1 MTTFSIIV
9 PVYKAEKYIKECIN
23 SILNQTFND
32 FEILCVDDCGED
44 NSIKIIEEYAK
55 TDSRI
60 KIFYQPK
67 NLGVAAAR
75 NLAVEKA
82 TGKYIFNVDADDWI
96 DKNTLSILNYH
107 FKNSGA
113 ESIWF
118 DGYKYYQLENKLDD
132 KPVHDRKITGFIDL
146 IPDIL
151 PVYSDMCGMKAYTLE
166 SIRRINLKWPV
177 GIKLDEDG
185 EFYFKYYCHY
195 PRVYSINNCLY
206 YYRKHS
212 ESAASQYEKGENSF
226 IVDSYKVIKNI
237 KDYYKTLGVYEL
249 YKVTLLKLI
258 ENRIKFC
265 KNANF
270 SNENLKSTLDFYN
283 DMNFPEEYQNFEFN
297 KQPLVTVVV
306 PFYNVEPYI
315 EKCIKSIMEQSYGNI
330 EILCIDDCGQDN
342 SVEIVK
348 NLAKK
353 DPRIKLIRHKKNK
366 GLGGAR
372 NTGLKKAS
380 GEYILFVDSDDWI
393 SSNCISSVV
402 NKMNSTGANSVWFK
416 ADFWLDSCNQKKAMD
431 FNTYFLNLKEGYYVI
446 DHNNISS
453 FIIATWNK
461 AYRTDFLRKNKLNWR
476 ENIIY
481 EDVEFYWK
489 MFTLSPIVYILDKH
503 LYIYRQRP
511 DSIMQRPSNGIE
523 KPLAAFLVTS
533 AVAEYLKK
541 QSLFNKYKS
550 AYYKYVDNVFN
561 LFRGKIELSNEFKQ
575 AKLDFIKKI
584 ES

>member
-23 SILNQTFND
+23 SILNQTFDD

-185 EFYFKYYCHY
+185 EFYFKYDH
-195 PRVYSINNCLY
+195 VL
-206 YYRKHS
+206 H
-212 ESAASQYEKGENSF
+212 
-226 IVDSYKVIKNI
+226 
-237 KDYYKTLGVYEL
+237 
-249 YKVTLLKLI
+249 LL
-258 ENRIKFC
+258 
-265 KNANF
+265 
-270 SNENLKSTLDFYN
+270 T
-283 DMNFPEEYQNFEFN
+283 M
-297 KQPLVTVVV
+297 
-306 PFYNVEPYI
+306 
-315 EKCIKSIMEQSYGNI
+315 
-330 EILCIDDCGQDN
+330 
-342 SVEIVK
+342 
-348 NLAKK
+348 
-353 DPRIKLIRHKKNK
+353 
-366 GLGGAR
+366 
-372 NTGLKKAS
+372 
-380 GEYILFVDSDDWI
+380 
-393 SSNCISSVV
+393 
-402 NKMNSTGANSVWFK
+402 
-416 ADFWLDSCNQKKAMD
+416 
-431 FNTYFLNLKEGYYVI
+431 
-446 DHNNISS
+446 
-453 FIIATWNK
+453 
-461 AYRTDFLRKNKLNWR
+461 
-476 ENIIY
+476 
-481 EDVEFYWK
+481 
-489 MFTLSPIVYILDKH
+489 
-503 LYIYRQRP
+503 
-511 DSIMQRPSNGIE
+511 
-523 KPLAAFLVTS
+523 
-533 AVAEYLKK
+533 
-541 QSLFNKYKS
+541 
-550 AYYKYVDNVFN
+550 
-561 LFRGKIELSNEFKQ
+561 
-575 AKLDFIKKI
+575 
-584 ES
+584 